1 MNSVKHFFR
10 RYIFSTVGIIALFF
24 MINILL
30 LGMLNFILYLDG
42 ATNSHPVIEE
52 LSNHITLKD
61 GKINADKDVQKILQH
76 EDAWAMLLNDI
87 GDVIWEYDLPSDFS
101 RKYTSADIALFSRW
115 YLKDYPVNVW
125 KHPEGLL
132 VIGFPPGYIVNHYL
146 SFKTIYLRPLFITLG
161 IVFFT
166 NIFLL
171 IYLLIRNSNF
181 PHQ

>member
-101 RKYTSADIALFSRW
+101 RIS
-115 YLKDYPVNVW
+115 
-125 KHPEGLL
+125 
-132 VIGFPPGYIVNHYL
+132 
-146 SFKTIYLRPLFITLG
+146 
-161 IVFFT
+161 
-166 NIFLL
+166 
-171 IYLLIRNSNF
+171 
-181 PHQ
+181 Q

>member
-42 ATNSHPVIEE
+42 ATDASPVIEE
-52 LSNHITLKD
+52 LSNHITLED
-61 GKINADKDVQKILQH
+61 GIINADKDAQKILQR
-76 EDAWAMLLNDI
+76 EDAWAMLLNDT
-87 GDVIWEYDLPSDFS
+87 GDVIWEYDLPSGFS

-132 VIGFPPGYIVNHYL
+132 VIGFPPGYIVVLEY
-146 SFKTIYLRPLFITLG
+146 K
-161 IVFFT
+161 
-166 NIFLL
+166 
-171 IYLLIRNSNF
+171 
-181 PHQ
+181 